1 MALIGLEADLLALK
15 AQKQNKMVQLVQS
28 NLKRKRVVELNS
40 ELAVT
45 RLKIQ
50 RLENAE

>member
-1 MALIGLEADLLALK
+1 MAVIGHEADLLALK
-15 AQKQNKMVQLVQS
+15 AQKQHKMDLLVQS
-28 NLKRKRVVELNS
+28 NLKRKRVAELNN
-40 ELAVT
+40 ELAAT